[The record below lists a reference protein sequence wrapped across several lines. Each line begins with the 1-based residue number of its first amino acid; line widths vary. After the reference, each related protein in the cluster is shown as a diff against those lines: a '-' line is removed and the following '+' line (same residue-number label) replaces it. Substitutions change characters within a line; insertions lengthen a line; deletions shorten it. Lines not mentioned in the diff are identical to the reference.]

1 MQILYNNNI
10 YIFFILDKVG
20 KYLKTLKIYK
30 DVYNRLYCLDKN
42 IWNEIIVE
50 TYFSKFNCLSLLIP
64 KSETAS
70 IDEMIRT

>member
-10 YIFFILDKVG
+10 YIFLILDKVG

-42 IWNEIIVE
+42 I
-50 TYFSKFNCLSLLIP
+50 
-64 KSETAS
+64 
-70 IDEMIRT
+70 